1 MYKINRLSFFIYLS
15 AIKSDVYG
23 VYAEKKPKLDT
34 NRQDAKRINTE
45 ILSAQCSPSQEI
57 KNIYF
62 LFVQDEAL
70 ELESLL
76 FNIEK
81 MHKWRNG
88 YKVLP
93 ENGENFPAKVLPI
106 SD

>member
-81 MHKWRNG
+81 MHK
-88 YKVLP
+88 
-93 ENGENFPAKVLPI
+93 
-106 SD
+106 